1 MIEKIFKWMNS
12 ATDRLVNEKWENFF
26 KKNKHKLFVGF
37 LIFLLVSSGVSTYFE
52 GECVNCVELTSK
64 EVEMLF
70 EEDYEG
76 TRLMKFLENR
86 EFKPITTVPTFLKL
100 WFVKFIPS
108 ALLFSLL
115 YFGIAFIVMLANK
128 AWVKYRDKQKN
139 MYINKLKQK

>member
-1 MIEKIFKWMNS
+1 
-12 ATDRLVNEKWENFF
+12 
-26 KKNKHKLFVGF
+26 
-37 LIFLLVSSGVSTYFE
+37 
-52 GECVNCVELTSK
+52 VELTSK